1 MGLDRPNTKFWWRAS
16 KKAKAQS
23 PSAVRNLTERPI
35 PLSIP
40 FGTME
45 RQPKLSSE
53 ALLAL
58 RAQNRARYSI
68 VADETAASNG
78 HVPQALPPEEPP
90 AQPAATRQKR
100 ELL

>member
-1 MGLDRPNTKFWWRAS
+1 MRKHDKETQFACF
-16 KKAKAQS
+16 
-23 PSAVRNLTERPI
+23 VRNLTERPI

-78 HVPQALPPEEPP
+78 HVQQVVPAEEPP
-90 AQPAATRQKR
+90 AQPQPAATRQKR